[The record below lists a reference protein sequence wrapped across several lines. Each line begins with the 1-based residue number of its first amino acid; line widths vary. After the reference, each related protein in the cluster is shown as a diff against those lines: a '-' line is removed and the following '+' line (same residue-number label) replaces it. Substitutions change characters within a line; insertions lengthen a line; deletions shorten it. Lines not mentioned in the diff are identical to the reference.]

1 MTRAAL
7 LLCLALSGCTQFPE
21 LDAVVSA
28 SAKSA
33 AYPRLQPL
41 DGILAQANASTTD
54 PAAVRGDLSARV
66 AALRARAARMRGPIV
81 EPPVRARMNDAL
93 RRHAGSHSG

>member
-7 LLCLALSGCTQFPE
+7 LLCLALAGCTQFPE
-21 LDAVVSA
+21 LDAVTSA

-33 AYPRLQPL
+33 AYPRLVPI
-41 DGILAQANASTTD
+41 DGILARAGSSGTD
-54 PAAVRGDLSARV
+54 PVALRSSLEARV
-66 AALRARAARMRGPIV
+66 AGLRTRAARMRGPII

-93 RRHAGSHSG
+93 RRHAALHSG

>member
-1 MTRAAL
+1 MSRAAL
-7 LLCLALSGCTQFPE
+7 LLCLALAGCTQFPE

-41 DGILAQANASTTD
+41 DSVLARANSSTND
-54 PAAVRGDLSARV
+54 PDAVRGNLAARV

-81 EPPVRARMNDAL
+81 EPSIRARMNAAL
-93 RRHAGSHSG
+93 RRHSG

>member
-1 MTRAAL
+1 MSRAAL
-7 LLCLALSGCTQFPE
+7 LICLALTGCTQFPE

-41 DGILAQANASTTD
+41 DGVLAQANASTTD
-54 PAAVRGDLSARV
+54 ATAVRGSLAARV
-66 AALRARAARMRGPIV
+66 AALRARAARMRGPII
-81 EPPVRARMNDAL
+81 EPAIRARMNAAL
-93 RRHAGSHSG
+93 RRHSS

>member
-1 MTRAAL
+1 MCRAAL
-7 LLCLALSGCTQFPE
+7 LLCLALSGCTQFPQ

-41 DGILAQANASTTD
+41 DGVLARANASTTD
-54 PAAVRGDLSARV
+54 PAALRGDLAARV
-66 AALRARAARMRGPIV
+66 AALRARAARLRGPII
-81 EPPVRARMNDAL
+81 EPAVRARMNAAL
-93 RRHAGSHSG
+93 RRHSS